1 MFGCKLKENF
11 FKRKTMRRAIVITLL
26 GISAKH
32 AEAVKLK
39 AETQGWFD
47 NLAGAAQMA
56 AAMSGNEQAASVVG
70 GISQAGTAMQDGNI
84 GSGLTTGLGTMGG
97 VLPGGAGNAVT
108 MLSDNA
114 GAGVDAF
121 IANDPNA
128 AMQQLAGGASD
139 VVLD

>member
-1 MFGCKLKENF
+1 
-11 FKRKTMRRAIVITLL
+11 
-26 GISAKH
+26 
-32 AEAVKLK
+32 
-39 AETQGWFD
+39 
-47 NLAGAAQMA
+47 MA

-128 AMQQLAGGASD
+128 AMQTLAGGASD
-139 VVLD
+139 VVLDQTGNQ